1 MQNTLNRLQDKVAVI
16 TGSTS
21 GIGKAAAERFAAEG
35 AKVIVVG
42 RRQDRGDEITA
53 SIKSKGGEAIYIRT
67 DMMKEEDIENL
78 VHQTV
83 ETYGKIDVLVNN
95 AGTIIEKPFVEITKE
110 DWDKFVTL
118 DAYSYLR
125 AMQLVLPHMEKQ
137 GAGSIVNVTSLA
149 ALDNMPTHALYGFV
163 KAGVTHMSKVVA
175 KEYAGKGIRVN
186 CLLPGVVDTEMIADN
201 PNTPEMAASLPI
213 GRMST
218 PEEQAN
224 VALFLASDESSYMT
238 GTSVVADGGV
248 RGI

>member
-1 MQNTLNRLQDKVAVI
+1 MERLQDKVAII

-21 GIGKAAAERFAAEG
+21 GIGKATAELFAAEG
-35 AKVIVVG
+35 AKVVIVG
-42 RRQDRGDEITA
+42 RRQDKGEQIVA
-53 SIKSKGGEAIYIRT
+53 SIKNDGGEAIYVQT
-67 DMMKEEDIENL
+67 NMMKEEDIENC
-78 VHQTV
+78 VHKTI
-83 ETYGKIDVLVNN
+83 EAYGKIDVLVNN
-95 AGTIIEKPFVEITKE
+95 AGTIIEKPFARITKE

-137 GAGSIVNVTSLA
+137 GTGSIVNVTSLA

-175 KEYAGKGIRVN
+175 KEYAGKGVRVN

-201 PNTPEMAASLPI
+201 PNTPEMEASLPI

-218 PEEQAN
+218 PEEQAK

-238 GTSVVADGGV
+238 GTSLVADGGV